1 MRPMQTHITSLK
13 RIINLVCIAALA
25 MACAP
30 ATPAAEASTTLG
42 NAIDCEAG
50 EELVFAG
57 DVEDDFGLSVTVC
70 LKSGADP
77 HEPTVTIIYS
87 GEGGTRSVSCK
98 SSECSGVIDFTHYVR
113 PRFTILTLTWRDEN
127 GEQRLVET
135 FDAQALDSNP
145 VKSVS
150 HSWAPPPMLGQTN
163 QNQNEPPQ
171 IYQVV
176 PQTQPLAM
184 LRLDG
189 ILAR

>member
-1 MRPMQTHITSLK
+1 MRTSITCPK

-30 ATPAAEASTTLG
+30 ATHVAETSTTLG
-42 NAIDCEAG
+42 NAVDCKAD

-57 DVEDDFGLSVTVC
+57 DVEDDFGLSITVC
-70 LKSGADP
+70 LMPGTDP

-98 SSECSGVIDFTHYVR
+98 PSECSGFIDFTHYVR
-113 PRFTILTLTWRDEN
+113 PRFTILALTWRDEN

-135 FDAQALDSNP
+135 FDAQALDSDP
-145 VKSVS
+145 IHSVS
-150 HSWAPPPMLGQTN
+150 HSWATPPMQGQTDGN
-163 QNQNEPPQ
+163 QDEPPLS
-171 IYQVV
+171 YQVV
-176 PQTQPLAM
+176 PQTQPLSM